1 MSYGFM
7 AWAVDTK
14 RLEEVCGSKDGKLF
28 RRLAKGE
35 APALRQIIDGTV
47 DQQSPDGASY
57 YYAFQTIVAHFG
69 RSLDNGAVYP
79 WWPDDDAFDAWLK
92 KRKIPLSLWS
102 FMRGLPNLPRPDDF
116 PRAGMIDAATVKK
129 IDAAFTKADLARAD
143 EQTLCIRDWFR
154 EAAKAKRGIVA
165 FYY

>member
-14 RLEEVCGSKDGKLF
+14 RLEEACGSKDHKLL
-28 RRLAKGE
+28 RQLAKGD
-35 APALRQIIDGTV
+35 APVLRQIIDGTV

-57 YYAFQTIVAHFG
+57 YYAFEILVAHFG

-79 WWPDDDAFDAWLK
+79 WWPDDDAFDKWLK
-92 KRKIPLSLWS
+92 KRKIPLSLWA
-102 FMRGLPNLPRPDDF
+102 FRRGLRGLPRPDDF
-116 PRAGMIDAATVKK
+116 PNAGMVDAATVEK
-129 IDAAFTKADLARAD
+129 IDAAFAAANLAGAD
-143 EQTLCIRDWFR
+143 EQTLCIRNWFS

-165 FYY
+165 YYY